1 MPKIKICGVT
11 NAEDALL
18 AERLGADFIGIIF
31 AQKSPRAVEIA
42 AAKNIAAALK
52 TAKTIGVFVEQTHKE
67 TAEIAAACG
76 LWGVQHYTYFSQGF
90 ADAQY
95 IYAMRLGAPESA
107 AVPQDFSLNF
117 SLTGADYVLID
128 SYDEKQHGGTGKV
141 FDWAEIPSA
150 LPRARLFLAGGLNAD
165 NIGAAAGENV
175 FALDLSSGVEA
186 RPGHKDP
193 EKLKQLFINFK
204 DAMAQL

>member
-11 NAEDALL
+11 NIEDALL
-18 AERLGADFIGIIF
+18 AEHLGADFIGIIF
-31 AQKSPRAVEIA
+31 AQKSPRAVGIA

-52 TAKTIGVFVEQTHKE
+52 TAKTIGVFVEQTHKG
-67 TAEIAAACG
+67 TAEIAATCG
-76 LWGVQHYTYFSQGF
+76 LWGVQHYTYFPQGF
-90 ADAQY
+90 TDAQY
-95 IYAMRLGAPESA
+95 IYAMRLGAPETA
-107 AVPQDFSLNF
+107 AVPQDF

-128 SYDEKQHGGTGKV
+128 SYDEKQHGGTGKT
-141 FDWAEIPSA
+141 FNWADIPSA
-150 LPRARLFLAGGLNAD
+150 LPRARLFLAGGLNAN

-204 DAMAQL
+204 DATAQL